1 MSAPIQHVTDGY
13 KLDHISQYVEG
24 TTRVYNNFT
33 PRSDKLARVVRG
45 HFDGTVVFFG
55 LQMAIMEWHRRW
67 QTQFFDQP
75 KEKVLKAYIRRVKHY
90 AGQDNGD
97 YGISM
102 MSALHDLGY
111 LPIRIK
117 ALPEG
122 SKVPMRVPCFMMNN
136 THDNFAW
143 LVNYSETYFSTMVW
157 PMCNAASLSE
167 QYWKASLRA
176 AEKSGAPAFWA
187 AIANH
192 CFAGR
197 GHRGDQDGSMSAMAH
212 MLFSIGTDT
221 LWAIDDIEE
230 YYLADVE
237 TQCIGVSVNAF
248 EHATASQ
255 RIAHYGSEKEAVRD
269 ALTRIYP
276 RGILSYVID
285 TEDAFGFIDRSVRE
299 LKDIILNRQPDSAG
313 LCKFVLRPDSSR
325 KSPKEIIL
333 GYRVLPTEWIRSA
346 MQVNDSIITLLN
358 QGYHWAEA
366 REAGYDTLYFNGEY
380 YDIEY
385 FEAKEKLHG
394 SIRLANGFDDLE
406 RRGMLDLL
414 WEIFGGTINEKG
426 LRVLNDK
433 VGIIYGEGITL
444 EMQTEIYDEMIARG
458 WCVSNVLFGVGSW
471 AFLKDS
477 SRDSYGIAIKATN
490 SVVNGENLAMQKKPK
505 TDSGLKHSAKGLIR
519 VEEENGTFVMY
530 DNQTPEQY
538 EQGAMRDVFADG
550 NLLISQSFVE
560 IRERLGFK
568 V

>member
-1 MSAPIQHVTDGY
+1 MNLIPIQHITDGY

-24 TTRVYNNFT
+24 TTKVFNNFT
-33 PRSDKLARVVRG
+33 PRSDKLARVVRE
-45 HFDGTVVFFG
+45 HHDGKIVFFG
-55 LQMAIMEWHRRW
+55 LQFAIIEWMRRW
-67 QTQFFDQP
+67 QEEFFNQSKD
-75 KEKVLKAYIRRVKHY
+75 KVMKAYQRRVKNY
-90 AGQDNGD
+90 AGADNCD
-97 YGISM
+97 KGIAAVE
-102 MSALHDLGY
+102 ALHDLGY

-122 SKVPMRVPCFMMNN
+122 SRVPMRVPCFLMEN
-136 THDNFAW
+136 THPDFGW
-143 LVNYSETYFSTMVW
+143 LVNYSETFFSTEVW

-167 QYWKASLRA
+167 QYWKASVRA
-176 AEKSGAPAFWA
+176 AEKSGAHPFWT

-197 GHRGDQDGSMSAMAH
+197 GHRGDQDGMMSGMAH

-221 LWAIDDIEE
+221 LWSIDGIEA
-230 YYLADVE
+230 YYEGDSD
-237 TQCIGVSVNAF
+237 TQLLGVSVNAF

-255 RIAHYGSEKEAVRD
+255 RIAHYGSEKDAVHD

-276 RGILSYVID
+276 RGILSYVCD
-285 TEDAFGFIDRSVRE
+285 TEDAFGFIDRDVRE
-299 LKDIILNRQPDSAG
+299 LKDLILARQPDSAG

-325 KSPKEIIL
+325 KTPKEIIL
-333 GYRVLPTEWIRSA
+333 GYKVLSSDVIVRPVETSIDGNDTVVFGGGYSTYEKFDAIEIGGVYRDFEVNPCGTEGMVHPSVIP
-346 MQVNDSIITLLN
+346 
-358 QGYHWAEA
+358 
-366 REAGYDTLYFNGEY
+366 
-380 YDIEY
+380 
-385 FEAKEKLHG
+385 
-394 SIRLANGFDDLE
+394 DLE
-406 RRGMLDLL
+406 VRGMLDLL
-414 WEIFGGTINEKG
+414 WDIFGGTTNDKG

-433 VGIIYGEGITL
+433 VGIIYGESITL
-444 EMQTEIYDEMIARG
+444 EMQTEIYDEMIERG

-490 SVVNGENLAMQKKPK
+490 SVVNGANLAMQKKPK

-519 VEEENGTFVMY
+519 VEEENGTFVIY

-550 NLLISQSFVE
+550 QLLVSHSFVD